1 MNERIKAINEVL
13 YCDKCDKDHPCIWI
27 NSESVAFNT
36 TCPNDAD
43 WRPMF
48 MGNHHALSQ
57 LRKALNDMLDRKLEE
72 RVTTLEETVKRLEE
86 SIRKTAMQSYINSG
100 EYEP

>member
-13 YCDKCDKDHPCIWI
+13 YCDTCDKDFPCILL
-27 NSESVAFNT
+27 NSEGGVPT
-36 TCPNDAD
+36 DCPNDAD

-57 LRKALNDMLDRKLEE
+57 LRKALNDMLD
-72 RVTTLEETVKRLEE
+72 ETEG
-86 SIRKTAMQSYINSG
+86 G
-100 EYEP
+100 E

>member
-48 MGNHHALSQ
+48 MGNHHGPPRPVATPQ
-57 LRKALNDMLDRKLEE
+57 GTQRYAR
-72 RVTTLEETVKRLEE
+72 
-86 SIRKTAMQSYINSG
+86 
-100 EYEP
+100 